1 MKSFT
6 LIVIIIIT
14 INTSGFSQWIFQN
27 SGISTNL
34 YSIYFLDEN
43 NGWITGAEG
52 RILKTTN
59 GGDNWQQIPSGTSFS
74 LSFVKFFNE
83 SEGIVAGSGGT
94 IKKSSDGGNS
104 WYSISSGTSQIP
116 GGIFYK

>member
-1 MKSFT
+1 MKRFT

-34 YSIYFLDEN
+34 YSIYFLDEK
-43 NGWITGAEG
+43 NGWVTGASG
-52 RILKTTN
+52 TILKTEN
-59 GGDNWQQIPSGTSFS
+59 GGDNWQLIPSGTSFS

-83 SEGIVAGSGGT
+83 NEGILAGSGGT
-94 IKKSSDGGNS
+94 IKKIQR
-104 WYSISSGTSQIP
+104 WR
-116 GGIFYK
+116 